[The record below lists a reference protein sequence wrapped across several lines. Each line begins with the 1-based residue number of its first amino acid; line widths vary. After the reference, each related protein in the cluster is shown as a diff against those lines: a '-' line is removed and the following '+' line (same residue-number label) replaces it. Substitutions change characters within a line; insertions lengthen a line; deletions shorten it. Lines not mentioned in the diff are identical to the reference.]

1 MRSRTENRT
10 RQRNGRL
17 RIVGQWSSTVSQLS
31 LIVLFLLLLP
41 SSTSSQEGRIGYV
54 DSMRLRTE
62 CKEFTDA
69 QAQFDQDV
77 KGWQDEAA
85 QMKKVIDSLKVD
97 LEKTSLILSEA
108 KKKEKQ
114 DLLDAE
120 ERKYQKLT
128 NDIFGPGGKAEKR
141 NAELTKPILD
151 KINLVLE
158 KIATEENFV
167 IIFDSVNGNIAY
179 AKKDL
184 DLTDLVLEELEKL
197 E

>member
-69 QAQFDQDV
+69 QAQFDQNV